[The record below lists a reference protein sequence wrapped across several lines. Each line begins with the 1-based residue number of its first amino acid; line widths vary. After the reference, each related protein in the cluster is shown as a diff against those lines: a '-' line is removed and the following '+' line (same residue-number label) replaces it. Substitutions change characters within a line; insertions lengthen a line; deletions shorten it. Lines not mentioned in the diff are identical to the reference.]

1 MVGPQPPPCHP
12 AAICRSCHDSL
23 ARLRANRRS
32 NWNPMLEIAEF
43 ISPTPSRG
51 GSVVTSFDY
60 AQVTDEL
67 TEQGP
72 ISEDELW
79 VNLDYFLDKVLP
91 VAEQWNVK
99 LAMHPDDPPLSP
111 IRGVGRIMRSVENF
125 QRLLDLVPSP
135 VNGITLCQGNF
146 TLMTDDLPS
155 VIRHFGRQGK
165 IFFLHFRDVRGTPE
179 KFEETWHDAG
189 QTDMLACMKAYRD
202 IGFEGVLR
210 PDHVP
215 TVEGD
220 SNENAGYSS
229 FGRLYAIGYI
239 RGLRQAVYG
248 A

>member
-1 MVGPQPPPCHP
+1 MFSSSVQTV
-12 AAICRSCHDSL
+12 AISSSRPGKPRFAL
-23 ARLRANRRS
+23 FKGGRAS
-32 NWNPMLEIAEF
+32 ITA
-43 ISPTPSRG
+43 
-51 GSVVTSFDY
+51 
-60 AQVTDEL
+60 
-67 TEQGP
+67 
-72 ISEDELW
+72 
-79 VNLDYFLDKVLP
+79 
-91 VAEQWNVK
+91 NVK
-99 LAMHPDDPPLSP
+99 PPLSP